1 MIFVRDQKKIL
12 YVVHVRVRVGIFF
25 TQVPFLCHSIPK
37 LILRVPMYFK
47 SALCTCTHCSCRLTH
62 GWDLVASQSRGI
74 LFKEQQ
80 WACAVCTRSHGNI
93 QKNLFRCCRARLVK
107 STVRTAAVSRRG
119 LARAGRAAGPRCRTP
134 KSRKVFDYIDF
145 HMYLYL
151 YYIQYVLLGS
161 TCTLS
166 RDRNGFSGD
175 TEFSRGPVEFSGNR
189 VFSRVSLF
197 SLGPR
202 LLVGNNI
209 PPLKQT

>member
-1 MIFVRDQKKIL
+1 MR
-12 YVVHVRVRVGIFF
+12 
-25 TQVPFLCHSIPK
+25 
-37 LILRVPMYFK
+37 
-47 SALCTCTHCSCRLTH
+47 A
-62 GWDLVASQSRGI
+62 WASQSRGI

-80 WACAVCTRSHGNI
+80 WACAVFTRSHGSI

-107 STVRTAAVSRRG
+107 STVSTATVSRRG

-151 YYIQYVLLGS
+151 YYIQYVLSGS

-202 LLVGNNI
+202 LFVGNNI